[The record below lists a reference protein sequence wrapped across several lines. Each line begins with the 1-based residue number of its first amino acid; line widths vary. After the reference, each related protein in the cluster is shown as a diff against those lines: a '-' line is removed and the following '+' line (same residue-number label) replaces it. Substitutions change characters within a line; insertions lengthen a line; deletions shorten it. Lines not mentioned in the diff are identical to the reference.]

1 MKELKYFMHV
11 HGLMDERSFLQ
22 RLSPTMQWILIAAA
36 LLSLLI
42 GSGMKFFIYKHIL
55 HIRLVSRPINI
66 LILIEQLIHH
76 LFGWFSI
83 PWVIIW
89 LTTNTTAA
97 QMLEILFR

>member
-11 HGLMDERSFLQ
+11 HGLTDERSFLQ
-22 RLSPTMQWILIAAA
+22 RLSPTMQWIVIAAA

-97 QMLEILFR
+97 QILEILFR